1 MTTVVRF
8 RAPSG
13 DYAIGVEHVS
23 EVRSTADL
31 TSLPEPR
38 EGVAGLMRRDGDALS
53 VLSMLAPEGDHI
65 VVVHVDQL
73 SFGLLVEEV
82 VGVHQVD
89 EADLGPPPR
98 GQDRVVVSGVFH
110 DDETLVLVLDVHA
123 LAAKL
128 SS

>member
-8 RAPSG
+8 RAPTG

-23 EVRSTADL
+23 EVRSAADI
-31 TSLPEPR
+31 TTMPEPR
-38 EGVAGLMRRDGDALS
+38 DGVAGLMRRDGEALS
-53 VLSMLAPEGDHI
+53 VLSMLAPEGEHI
-65 VVVHVDQL
+65 VVIHVDQL

-82 VGVHQVD
+82 VGVHRVD
-89 EADLGPPPR
+89 DTDMGPPPP
-98 GQDRVVVSGVFH
+98 GQHRVVVSGVFH